1 MYPSRLK
8 DEPRQGFLSVQLF
21 ERERPLFG
29 YCFSS
34 GDEGLFCDTIFPKKP
49 LCPIARKRR
58 AMTGFIRVPFFK
70 KKAIVIVC
78 FMTCHDGVLRYLKLL
93 PSGAKRHLS
102 KSCRYRNRKFILR
115 LLAYNFLMSGRESV
129 FNSQHHNRMANHHRA
144 DPRMVHEY
152 ARACAEKMFEGCE
165 CVIATHTD
173 TQTVHSHIV
182 VNAVH
187 PLTGKKLHF
196 NDDEYA
202 GLKDMANEI
211 GEEFGFSSL
220 DFRKKAEN
228 KRTNDERHII
238 LKGGTSWK
246 EELREVIEEGKLL
259 ASDESEFFA
268 HLAKYGVKVTRS
280 GKDYSYLHPEKS
292 KAIRGQ
298 KLGDNYTKREVLSVI
313 EKHGNRTGGYAVGTV
328 AEDQRDTEG
337 GNGKRTFERS
347 VGDLKREMQRI
358 NQQAEY
364 AHRGL
369 DYERERDKERQQL
382 LREKAERERAERSQR
397 DTRDNAGRAKIQS
410 GSKSNYKERD
420 WSNSR

>member
-1 MYPSRLK
+1 MPLLAVAAGRAMPDMAIGYITRK
-8 DEPRQGFLSVQLF
+8 DKARYIDVQNLF
-21 ERERPLFG
+21 EDEDYSEQFKETAARFGKYTDYGERK
-29 YCFSS
+29 YYH
-34 GDEGLFCDTIFPKKP
+34 
-49 LCPIARKRR
+49 
-58 AMTGFIRVPFFK
+58 FK
-70 KKAIVIVC
+70 
-78 FMTCHDGVLRYLKLL
+78 
-93 PSGAKRHLS
+93 LS
-102 KSCRYRNRKFILR
+102 PNRKDK
-115 LLAYNFLMSGRESV
+115 
-129 FNSQHHNRMANHHRA
+129 A
-144 DPRMVHEY
+144 DPLMVQEY
-152 ARACAEKMFEGCE
+152 AKACAEKMFPDCE

-187 PLTGKKLHF
+187 PITGKKLHF
-196 NDDEYA
+196 NDADYTR
-202 GLKDMANEI
+202 LKDMANEI

-246 EELREVIEEGKLL
+246 EDLREVIEEGKLL
-259 ASDESEFFA
+259 VSDESEFFA

-313 EKHGNRTGGYAVGTV
+313 EKYGNRTGGFAVGTV

-337 GNGKRTFERS
+337 GNGKRTFERG
-347 VGDLKREMQRI
+347 VGDLKREMQRL

-382 LREKAERERAERSQR
+382 LHEKAERERAERSQR
-397 DTRDNAGRAKIQS
+397 DTRDNAGRAEVQC
-410 GSKSNYKERD
+410 GSKSNHKEWD

>member
-1 MYPSRLK
+1 MPLLK
-8 DEPRQGFLSVQLF
+8 GTAGKAMPDMAIGYITRKDKVKYIDVQNLFIDEDYAAQFKETAARFGKYTDYDERKYYHFKLS
-21 ERERPLFG
+21 P
-29 YCFSS
+29 
-34 GDEGLFCDTIFPKKP
+34 D
-49 LCPIARKRR
+49 
-58 AMTGFIRVPFFK
+58 
-70 KKAIVIVC
+70 
-78 FMTCHDGVLRYLKLL
+78 
-93 PSGAKRHLS
+93 
-102 KSCRYRNRKFILR
+102 
-115 LLAYNFLMSGRESV
+115 
-129 FNSQHHNRMANHHRA
+129 RA
-144 DPRMVHEY
+144 DHADPLMVQEY
-152 ARACAEKMFEGCE
+152 AKACAEKMFEGCE

-173 TQTVHSHIV
+173 TQTVHCHIV
-182 VNAVH
+182 VNAVR
-187 PLTGKKLHF
+187 PLTGRKLHF

-228 KRTNDERHII
+228 NRTQDERHII

-246 EELREVIEEGKLL
+246 EDLREVIAEGILL

-268 HLAKYGVKVTRS
+268 LLAKYGVKVTRS

-292 KAIRGQ
+292 KAVRGQ

-328 AEDQRDTEG
+328 AEDQRDTES
-337 GNGKRTFERS
+337 GNGKRTFERG

-358 NQQAEY
+358 NRQAEY

-369 DYERERDKERQQL
+369 DYERERDKERQQIL
-382 LREKAERERAERSQR
+382 PEKAERERAERSQR
-397 DTRDNAGRAKIQS
+397 DTRDNAGREKIQS
-410 GSKSNYKERD
+410 GSKSNHKERD

>member
-1 MYPSRLK
+1 
-8 DEPRQGFLSVQLF
+8 
-21 ERERPLFG
+21 
-29 YCFSS
+29 
-34 GDEGLFCDTIFPKKP
+34 
-49 LCPIARKRR
+49 
-58 AMTGFIRVPFFK
+58 
-70 KKAIVIVC
+70 
-78 FMTCHDGVLRYLKLL
+78 
-93 PSGAKRHLS
+93 
-102 KSCRYRNRKFILR
+102 
-115 LLAYNFLMSGRESV
+115 
-129 FNSQHHNRMANHHRA
+129 
-144 DPRMVHEY
+144 MVHEY
-152 ARACAEKMFEGCE
+152 ARACAEKMFPDCE

-187 PLTGKKLHF
+187 PLTGRKLHF

-228 KRTNDERHII
+228 NRTQDELYII

-298 KLGDNYTKREVLSVI
+298 KLGNNYTKREVLSVI
-313 EKHGNRTGGYAVGTV
+313 EKYG
-328 AEDQRDTEG
+328 
-337 GNGKRTFERS
+337 
-347 VGDLKREMQRI
+347 RI
-358 NQQAEY
+358 I
-364 AHRGL
+364 R
-369 DYERERDKERQQL
+369 
-382 LREKAERERAERSQR
+382 
-397 DTRDNAGRAKIQS
+397 I
-410 GSKSNYKERD
+410 
-420 WSNSR
+420 